1 MSVHDAG
8 TVLENPDMS
17 ADLINLNKARKTKAR
32 ADKEG
37 RAQENRAKFG
47 RTKADKQRDE
57 TVAEF
62 AKQRLAALK
71 LDRPKAKSGDLNGKA
86 SGEDG
91 DGNPA

>member
-1 MSVHDAG
+1 M
-8 TVLENPDMS
+8 P
-17 ADLINLNKARKTKAR
+17 ADLINLNKARKAKAR
-32 ADKEG
+32 ADKEN

-71 LDRPKAKSGDLNGKA
+71 LDRPQA
-86 SGEDG
+86 SS
-91 DGNPA
+91 N